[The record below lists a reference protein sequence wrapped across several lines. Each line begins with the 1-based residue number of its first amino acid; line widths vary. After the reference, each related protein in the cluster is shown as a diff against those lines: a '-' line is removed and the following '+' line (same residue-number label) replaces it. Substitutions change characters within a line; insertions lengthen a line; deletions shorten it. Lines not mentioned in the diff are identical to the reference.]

1 MFAVMLQDA
10 FRHSSSGVYV
20 RFRTDG
26 GLFNLRR
33 LQEKTKVL
41 KALIRDLL
49 FADYCAL
56 AAHTLADVQLLTD
69 CFSRAAKRFG
79 LTISM
84 KKTEVMHQP
93 KPDLLAQQPVVHVD
107 GAALNAVDRFC
118 YLGSVLSNDA
128 TIDNDVTK
136 RLAAASGAFGAL
148 EKRLWNERDVRLA
161 TKVAVYKAVVL
172 TTLLYGCEAWTSTD
186 ATSRSWTRST

>member
-1 MFAVMLQDA
+1 M
-10 FRHSSSGVYV
+10 
-20 RFRTDG
+20 
-26 GLFNLRR
+26 
-33 LQEKTKVL
+33 
-41 KALIRDLL
+41 
-49 FADYCAL
+49 
-56 AAHTLADVQLLTD
+56 
-69 CFSRAAKRFG
+69 
-79 LTISM
+79 
-84 KKTEVMHQP
+84 
-93 KPDLLAQQPVVHVD
+93 VHVD

-172 TTLLYGCEAWTSTD
+172 TTLLYGCEAWTTYRRHIKKLD
-186 ATSRSWTRST
+186 AFHMRCLRRILRITWVDKVPNTEVLVR